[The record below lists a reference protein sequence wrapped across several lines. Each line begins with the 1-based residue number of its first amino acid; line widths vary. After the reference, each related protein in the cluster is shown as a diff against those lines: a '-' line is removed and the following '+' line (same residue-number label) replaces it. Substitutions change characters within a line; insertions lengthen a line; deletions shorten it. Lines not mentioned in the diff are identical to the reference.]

1 MDVSSSINVPAQIE
15 KDPMKK
21 ALEVQGEQVLKV
33 LEGLQEESQKI
44 ATHKTGIGNNLNV
57 SA

>member
-1 MDVSSSINVPAQIE
+1 MDVSSSTNAPVQIE

-21 ALEVQGEQVLKV
+21 AIDVQGDQVLKV
-33 LEGLQEESQKI
+33 LEDLQEESQKI